1 MVLVSLFFF
10 FLEIRLYSAVVQSVN
25 SEMNLSFLPNEQ
37 EITKSIIF
45 YFSLFW
51 HQADRNV

>member
-1 MVLVSLFFF
+1 MVLVSFFF

>member
-1 MVLVSLFFF
+1 MVLVSF

-37 EITKSIIF
+37 EIPKSVIF
-45 YFSLFW
+45 SFPLFW
-51 HQADRNV
+51 PQADRNA